1 MVSCV
6 TTKRLQRCGHD
17 FRRNVGYS
25 RCMAEKD
32 FIHIQFATDQE
43 PAVLAP
49 SLNDVRAICRGVR
62 DEGNRQS
69 FSF

>member
-1 MVSCV
+1 
-6 TTKRLQRCGHD
+6 
-17 FRRNVGYS
+17 
-25 RCMAEKD
+25 MAEKD